1 MSIKK
6 RERKMYELTCI
17 APVHIGNGEL
27 LKQFEYIHEKNR
39 NEEKVYFLDQKKWMS
54 YLMRHQWIDDYAQEI
69 LRRRCVLGQWL
80 RNKTHTSNLRP
91 VIREICNS
99 SADVYTTKDSK
110 KHVNDIV
117 RQVKTIDGVPYIP
130 GSSLKGAVRSAIL
143 FHCIRQNHPAY
154 QPYWQELKRVM
165 VSVDKR
171 TIGNRSIQRTI
182 NRNIQTIVRKMERHT
197 FSKLNLDLD
206 RPNDAL
212 ESIMRGILIS
222 DAMMTEKKRDTIVL
236 EKYDVSKKRGK
247 SIDPHTVALFREC
260 IPVGRR
266 LRFSI
271 IIDTDMTS
279 RIGLTSLDMLWQ
291 WMRDYIQFGL
301 EAQQSVFGRQFRAEF
316 KESQLAD
323 LLIGGGTGFFSKT
336 IYYALASEREGKE
349 VLASFFDYVLFSKKN
364 RQTRR
369 LEPAHHHLRDDDV
382 LTPRTLKLAYTGGDR
397 WILGLASV
405 KDVTEC

>member
-6 RERKMYELTCI
+6 CEHKMYELTCI
-17 APVHIGNGEL
+17 APVHIGNGES

-54 YLMRHQWIDDYAQEI
+54 YLMRHQWIDDYAQEV
-69 LRRRCVLGQWL
+69 LYRRCVLGQWL

-99 SADVYTTKDSK
+99 YADVYTTKESK
-110 KHVNDIV
+110 KHVNDII

-130 GSSLKGAVRSAIL
+130 GSSLKGAMRSAIL
-143 FHCIRQNHPAY
+143 FHCIQQNHSVY

-165 VSVDKR
+165 MSGDKR
-171 TIGNRSIQRTI
+171 NII
-182 NRNIQTIVRKMERHT
+182 NRNIQRIVRKMERQT
-197 FSKLNLDLD
+197 FGKLNPKLD

-212 ESIMRGILIS
+212 ESIMRGILVS

-236 EKYDVSKKRGK
+236 EKYDISTKRGK
-247 SIDPHTVALFREC
+247 SIDPHTGALFREC
-260 IPVGRR
+260 SPAGSKF
-266 LRFSI
+266 RFSI
-271 IIDTDMTS
+271 IMDTDMTN
-279 RIGLTSLDMLWQ
+279 RIGLISLDMLWQ
-291 WMRDYIQFGL
+291 WVRDYIQFGL
-301 EAQQSVFGRQFRAEF
+301 EVQQSVFGRQYKAEF

-336 IYYALASEREGKE
+336 VYYALAPEREGKQ
-349 VLASFFDYVLFSKKN
+349 VLASFFDHVLFSTWN

-369 LEPAHHHLRDDDV
+369 REPAHHHQRDDDV

-397 WILGLASV
+397 WILGLAAV
-405 KDVTEC
+405 KEVAGC